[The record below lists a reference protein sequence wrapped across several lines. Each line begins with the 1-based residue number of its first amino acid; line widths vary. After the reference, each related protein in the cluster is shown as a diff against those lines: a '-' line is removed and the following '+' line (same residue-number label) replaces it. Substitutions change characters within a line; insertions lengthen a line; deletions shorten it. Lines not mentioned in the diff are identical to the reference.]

1 MKHTKHTA
9 LAKPALGNFGRNEY
23 AILGTPCGN
32 IQKLAHAVESTLC
45 NAFKTAYLDADH
57 ASDKAE
63 NDAPPIG
70 IQYIDKIKY
79 HRLDFQAHWTN
90 FQFRSFLNDRDL
102 ILINGNH
109 FEGAKQIVVL
119 DPKKEASLKKKLN
132 RLTHVTL
139 FLKLSDGNGYPND
152 SADSSTDGIPAFLKN
167 HLSNWKDIP
176 VFNLEDTDSIALFLK
191 NQIQKP
197 VLNGLVLVGGK
208 SQRMGQ
214 DKSNLNYHGK
224 PQREYVCELL
234 QKVGVTPYLSCRKEQ
249 MEDLAKLGY
258 ELVPDTFT
266 ELGPLG
272 AILSAF
278 RARPN
283 DAWLVIACD
292 LPFLNE
298 SVLNELIQ
306 NRRVS
311 ANATAFLNPTNE
323 FPEPLISIWEP
334 KSYQT
339 ALSFF
344 GQGISCPR
352 KVLINSDTHLVTIS
366 NPKALMNVN
375 TPDELRAVGIRIK

>member
-23 AILGTPCGN
+23 AIIGTPCGN
-32 IQKLAHAVESTLC
+32 IQKLAHALEEHLC
-45 NAFKTAYLDADH
+45 NEFKTAYLDADH
-57 ASDKAE
+57 ASDKVGNE
-63 NDAPPIG
+63 TQPIG
-70 IQYIDKIKY
+70 IQYVDKIKY
-79 HRLDFQAHWTN
+79 HRLDFQANWTN
-90 FQFRSFLNDRDL
+90 FQFRSFLNDRDW

-109 FEGAKQIVVL
+109 FEGAHQIVVL

-132 RLTHVTL
+132 RLTNVKL
-139 FLKLSDGNGYPND
+139 FLKLSEGKGY
-152 SADSSTDGIPAFLKN
+152 STDSEPDEIPVFLQN

-176 VFNLEDTDSIALFLK
+176 VFNLEDTHSIAQFLQ
-191 NQIQKP
+191 NQYPKP

-208 SQRMGQ
+208 SQRMGH
-214 DKSNLNYHGK
+214 DKSNIDYHGK

-249 MEDLAKLGY
+249 MEDLSQLGY
-258 ELVPDTFT
+258 GLVPDTFT

-278 RARPN
+278 RARPK

-298 SVLNELIQ
+298 TILKELME
-306 NRRVS
+306 NRRVT

-334 KSYQT
+334 KSYST
-339 ALSFF
+339 ALSFL
-344 GQGISCPR
+344 GQGVSCPR
-352 KVLINSDTHLVTIS
+352 KVLINSDTHLITVS
-366 NPKALMNVN
+366 NPQALMNVN
-375 TPDELRAVGIRIK
+375 TPDELANYQSLK

>member
-9 LAKPALGNFGRNEY
+9 LAKPALGNFGRNEF
-23 AILGTPCGN
+23 AIIGTPCGN
-32 IQKLAHAVESTLC
+32 IQKLAQALESHLC
-45 NAFKTAYLDADH
+45 NTLKTAYLDADH
-57 ASDKAE
+57 ASDKVE
-63 NDAPPIG
+63 NATQPIG

-79 HRLDFQAHWTN
+79 HRLDFQANWTS
-90 FQFRSFLNDRDL
+90 FQFRSFFHDRDL

-109 FEGAKQIVVL
+109 FEGANQIVVL
-119 DPKKEASLKKKLN
+119 DPKKGESLKKKLN
-132 RLTHVTL
+132 RLTNVKL
-139 FLKLSDGNGYPND
+139 FLKLPDGNGYPSD
-152 SADSSTDGIPAFLKN
+152 SDDLNSNGIPAFLRN
-167 HLSNWKDIP
+167 HIPNWQDIP
-176 VFNLEDTDSIALFLK
+176 VFNLDDTDSITLFLK
-191 NQIQKP
+191 HQVQKP

-208 SQRMGQ
+208 SQRMGR
-214 DKSNLNYHGK
+214 DKSNIDYHGK

-234 QKVGVTPYLSCRKEQ
+234 QNVGVTPYLSCRNEQ
-249 MEDLAKLGY
+249 VEDLSKLGY
-258 ELVPDTFT
+258 GLVPDTFT

-298 SVLNELIQ
+298 AILNELIQ
-306 NRRVS
+306 NRRVT
-311 ANATAFLNPTNE
+311 ANATAFLNPTSE

-334 KSYQT
+334 KSYQS

-352 KVLINSDTHLVTIS
+352 KVLINSDTHLITAS

-375 TPDELRAVGIRIK
+375 TPDELATYQSLK

>member
-1 MKHTKHTA
+1 MQHTKHTA
-9 LAKPALGNFGRNEY
+9 LAKPTLGNFGRNEY
-23 AILGTPCGN
+23 AIIGTPCGN
-32 IQKLAHAVESTLC
+32 IQKLAHALEYALC
-45 NAFKTAYLDADH
+45 NEFKTAYLDADH
-57 ASDKAE
+57 ASDKVE
-63 NDAPPIG
+63 NAAQPIG
-70 IQYIDKIKY
+70 IQYIDKISY
-79 HRLDFQAHWTN
+79 HRLDYQANWTP

-109 FEGAKQIVVL
+109 FEGSNQIVVL
-119 DPKKEASLKKKLN
+119 DPKKGESLKKKLN
-132 RLTHVTL
+132 RLTHVKL
-139 FLKLSDGNGYPND
+139 FLKLPDGKGYDSDD
-152 SADSSTDGIPAFLKN
+152 SREDGIPAFLKN
-167 HLSNWKDIP
+167 HLSNWKNIP
-176 VFNLEDTDSIALFLK
+176 VFNLDDIDAIAIFLK
-191 NQIQKP
+191 KQVQKP

-208 SQRMGQ
+208 SQRMGR
-214 DKSNLNYHGK
+214 DKSNLDYHGK

-234 QKVGVTPYLSCRKEQ
+234 QKVGVTPYLSCRNEQ
-249 MEDLAKLGY
+249 MEDLSKLGY
-258 ELVPDTFT
+258 GLVPDTFT

-283 DAWLVIACD
+283 DAWFVIACD

-298 SVLNELIQ
+298 TILNELIQ

-339 ALSFF
+339 VLSFF

-352 KVLINSDTHLVTIS
+352 KILINSDTHKISIS

-375 TPDELRAVGIRIK
+375 TPDELIAYQSLK

>member
-23 AILGTPCGN
+23 AIIGTPCGN
-32 IQKLAHAVESTLC
+32 IQKLSHELEAHLC
-45 NAFKTAYLDADH
+45 NEFKTAYLDADH
-57 ASDKAE
+57 ASDKVE
-63 NDAPPIG
+63 NETQPLG
-70 IQYIDKIKY
+70 IQYVDKIKY
-79 HRLDFQAHWTN
+79 HRLDFQANGTN

-109 FEGAKQIVVL
+109 FEGAHQIVVL

-132 RLTHVTL
+132 RLTNVKL
-139 FLKLSDGNGYPND
+139 FLKLSEGKGYSKDESNE
-152 SADSSTDGIPAFLKN
+152 DGIPEFLQN
-167 HLSNWKDIP
+167 HLANWKDIP
-176 VFNLEDTDSIALFLK
+176 IFNLEDTHSIAQFLQ
-191 NQIQKP
+191 NQYVKP

-208 SQRMGQ
+208 SQRMGH
-214 DKSNLNYHGK
+214 DKSNIDYHGK

-249 MEDLAKLGY
+249 MDDLSQLGY
-258 ELVPDTFT
+258 ELLPDTFM

-298 SVLNELIQ
+298 TILKELME
-306 NRRVS
+306 NRRVT

-352 KVLINSDTHLVTIS
+352 KVLINSDTHLITVS

-375 TPDELRAVGIRIK
+375 TPDELATYLRSYEL

>member
-9 LAKPALGNFGRNEY
+9 LAKPALGNFGRNEF

-32 IQKLAHAVESTLC
+32 IQKLAHALELKLCKTL
-45 NAFKTAYLDADH
+45 KTAYLDAEH
-57 ASDKAE
+57 AGDSLEKAL
-63 NDAPPIG
+63 PIG
-70 IQYIDKIKY
+70 VQYVDKIGY
-79 HRLDFQAHWTN
+79 HRLDFQANWGK

-102 ILINGNH
+102 LLLNGNH
-109 FEGAKQIVVL
+109 FEGVRQIVVL
-119 DPKKEASLKKKLN
+119 DPKKGASLQKKLN
-132 RLTHVTL
+132 RLTDVQL
-139 FLKLSDGNGYPND
+139 FLKMPSGFGYTD
-152 SADSSTDGIPAFLKN
+152 TDGIPDFLKN
-167 HLSNWKDIP
+167 HILNWKEIP
-176 VFNLEDTDSIALFLK
+176 IFNLDDIDSITAFLQSK
-191 NQIQKP
+191 IPKP
-197 VLNGLVLVGGK
+197 ILNGLVLVGGK
-208 SQRMGQ
+208 SQRMGR
-214 DKSNLNYHGK
+214 DKSNLDYHGK

-234 QKVGVTPYLSCRKEQ
+234 QKVGVQPYLSCRMEQ
-249 MEDLAKLGY
+249 VADLKSLNY
-258 ELVPDTFT
+258 ELIPDTFA

-292 LPFLNE
+292 LPFLDE
-298 SVLNELIQ
+298 AILNELIQ
-306 NRRVS
+306 NRRIS
-311 ANATAFLNPTNE
+311 AQATAFLNPTNE

-352 KVLINSDTHLVTIS
+352 KVLINSDTQLLTTS

-375 TPDELRAVGIRIK
+375 TPDELANYLALNRD

>member
-1 MKHTKHTA
+1 MQHTKHTA

-23 AILGTPCGN
+23 AIIGTPCGN
-32 IQKLAHAVESTLC
+32 IQKLAHALEFSLC
-45 NAFKTAYLDADH
+45 NEFKTAYLDADH
-57 ASDKAE
+57 AADKVEKATQ
-63 NDAPPIG
+63 PIG
-70 IQYIDKIKY
+70 IQYIDKISY
-79 HRLDFQAHWTN
+79 HRLDYQANWTP

-109 FEGAKQIVVL
+109 FEGSNQIVVL
-119 DPKKEASLKKKLN
+119 DPKKGESLKKKLN
-132 RLTHVTL
+132 RLTQVKL
-139 FLKLSDGNGYPND
+139 FLKLSDGKGYD
-152 SADSSTDGIPAFLKN
+152 SDDAREDGIPAFLKN

-176 VFNLEDTDSIALFLK
+176 VFNLDDIDAIAIFLK
-191 NQIQKP
+191 KQVQKP

-208 SQRMGQ
+208 SQRMGR
-214 DKSNLNYHGK
+214 DKSNLDYHGK

-234 QKVGVTPYLSCRKEQ
+234 QKVGVTPYLSCRNEQ
-249 MEDLAKLGY
+249 MEDLSKLGY
-258 ELVPDTFT
+258 GLVPDTFT

-283 DAWLVIACD
+283 DAWFVIACD

-298 SVLNELIQ
+298 TILNELIQ

-352 KVLINSDTHLVTIS
+352 KILINSDTHKISIS

-375 TPDELRAVGIRIK
+375 TPDELIAYQSLK